1 MVLSDEQRRAVG
13 ADGHVVVTA
22 CPGSGKTRVLTCR
35 VLRGL
40 NELQGAKQRVIAL
53 TFTNRAADEIQHRL
67 DALNVP
73 TDCLWSG
80 TIHSFALEWI
90 LRPYAPYSKRLR
102 HGFSV
107 ADEHY
112 TRRLIEEAKRAQQ
125 TDPYLEVRT
134 TWPREGKNPNEGTAA
149 KVFEAYKERLKS
161 ERLLDYDDV
170 LFAAYRLLAKNA
182 EIRKTLASIMPVIC
196 VDEVQD
202 IQDMQ
207 YAILSQI
214 VRGDSSQNTL
224 FFVGDANQSI
234 YENLG
239 ALTKTPNQ
247 IAAEFGLSKI
257 AHLNLSENYRSTQ
270 RLVDYFT
277 LIRSHAGKLKS
288 VAAYSA
294 EAGEIKFFDQTVS
307 RKDLAKFVA
316 QIIRRSLDSGVS
328 ESNICVIAPR
338 WEHIITL
345 ARALMANLPD
355 VDFDAP
361 GLSPLHS
368 NRDDVWFKL
377 ARLFLTGPRHGLDRT
392 RHRWAN
398 DLISTFESLANIRM
412 PEPLRESRGLL
423 RFVNSTT
430 SPETNSLLFLRAVF
444 GVFLQAVGVGLES
457 HPDLMNSHA
466 NFFDK
471 AETRI
476 DSSEG
481 GMPSSVNSL
490 KKLFKSPAGVVVNTC
505 HGVKGEEYHTV
516 IALGLLHGYVPHWN
530 TIING
535 TPNEAK
541 EQASKLLYVV
551 CSRAKR
557 NLFLI
562 AESGRSTRGGNPYE
576 TTTILQQLKYAYDT

>member
-1 MVLSDEQRRAVG
+1 MLLSDEQRAAVE
-13 ADGHVVVTA
+13 ANGHVVVTA
-22 CPGSGKTRVLTCR
+22 CPGSGKTRVLSCR

-40 NELQGAKQRVIAL
+40 GEIRGNKQRVIAL

-73 TDCLWSG
+73 TGCLWSG

-90 LRPYAPYSKRLR
+90 LRPYAPYAESLR

-112 TRRLIEEAKRAQQ
+112 TGRIIDEAKRAYRAER
-125 TDPYLEVRT
+125 YLELRT
-134 TWPREGKNPNEGTAA
+134 AWPRNGANPNSGVAA
-149 KVFEAYKERLKS
+149 KVFQAYKERLRA

-170 LFAAYRLLAKNA
+170 LFAAYRLLAENP
-182 EIRKTLASIMPVIC
+182 EISKTLAAIMPLIC

-214 VRGDSSQNTL
+214 VRGDGPQNTL
-224 FFVGDANQSI
+224 FFVGDASQSI
-234 YENLG
+234 YESLG
-239 ALTKTPNQ
+239 ALTKTPEQ
-247 IAAEFGLSKI
+247 IAAEFGLPKI

-270 RLVDYFT
+270 RVVDYFT
-277 LIRSHAGKLKS
+277 LLRPHAGKIRS
-288 VAAYSA
+288 VAAHAA
-294 EAGEIKFFDQTVS
+294 EPGEIRLFDQTVH
-307 RKDLAKFVA
+307 RKELPKFIA
-316 QIIRRSLDSGVS
+316 QLIKRSLDSGVP
-328 ESNICVIAPR
+328 ESDICVIAPR
-338 WEHIITL
+338 WEHVIPL

-377 ARLFLTGPRHGLDRT
+377 ARLFLTGTRHGLDRT

-398 DLISTFESLANIRM
+398 DLVAAFERLANVEF
-412 PEPLRESRGLL
+412 PDALRESRGML
-423 RFVNSTT
+423 RFVNASTST
-430 SPETNSLLFLRAVF
+430 EEEGLPFLREEF
-444 GVFLQAVGVGLES
+444 GKFLTAAGI
-457 HPDLMNSHA
+457 DLPAQPVLRASYD
-466 NFFDK
+466 NFFQK
-471 AETRI
+471 ADARI
-476 DSSEG
+476 KASES
-481 GMPSSVNSL
+481 GMPTTVSGL
-490 KKLFKSPAGVVVNTC
+490 RKLFKSPAGVVVNTC

-516 IALGLLHGYVPHWN
+516 VALGLLNGFVPHWS
-530 TIING
+530 TIFNG
-535 TPNEAK
+535 TPDKAR

-557 NLFLI
+557 SLFLI
-562 AESGRSTRGGNPYE
+562 AESGRSTQRGNPYE
-576 TTTILQQLKYAYDT
+576 TTAHLQEIQFKYDV